1 MAPLLTILT
10 DPMPI
15 GRRLVP
21 EGGRRIARA
30 ARDLVV
36 RKRSWHQHRQYRGHF
51 AVTRS
56 LVEGLEE
63 IDASFNYNPV
73 RASDLGR
80 TVLAISGVETVR
92 QAIELKRAG
101 LIERLLVGPNIVVFA
116 SDENSIIASPEI
128 DEVVLPCQLSID
140 LYLEDCPSL
149 ADHVS
154 VWPAGVDTS
163 FWSSDGSVRDQV
175 LIFEKQAKG
184 PVGPVEPY
192 ADYLQ
197 SLGENPKVIRYGEY
211 DHELLLRE
219 LRRSKVMVGFV
230 TDESQGLAWAEAWST
245 EVPTLIWKNDTN
257 VYRGR
262 RYNCSTAPYL
272 SSQTGLFFDDLADF
286 RVKFDEWKQAPDVFC
301 PRDWVLKHMS
311 DRVCAEL
318 LYSKVLGV

>member
-30 ARDLVV
+30 ARDLIV

-63 IDASFNYNPV
+63 IGASFNYNPV
-73 RASDLGR
+73 WASDLGS
-80 TVLAISGVETVR
+80 TVIALSGVATVR
-92 QAIELKRAG
+92 HAIELKRAG
-101 LIERLLVGPNIVVFA
+101 RIKRLLVGPNIVVFA
-116 SDENSIIASPEI
+116 TDEDALIASPEI
-128 DEVVLPCQLSID
+128 DMVVLPSQLSVD
-140 LYLEDCPSL
+140 LYVEDCPSL

-154 VWPAGVDTS
+154 VWPAGVDIS
-163 FWSSDGSVRDQV
+163 FWSPDGSIRDQV

-192 ADYLQ
+192 ADYLR
-197 SLGENPKVIRYGEY
+197 SVGENPKVIRYGEY
-211 DHELLLRE
+211 DHDLLRSE
-219 LRRSKVMVGFV
+219 LRRSKLMVGFV

-272 SSQTGLFFDDLADF
+272 TPQTGLFFDDLADF
-286 RVKFDEWKQAPDVFC
+286 EVKFEEWKRAPLSFRA
-301 PRDWVLKHMS
+301 RDWVMEHMS
-311 DRVCAEL
+311 DRVSAEI
-318 LYSKVLGV
+318 LYSMVMGA